1 MTKISDEELQ
11 QVKQNRERVLQN
23 SQNLSELTLSQTLLE
38 QQIQEAKTVFLESVE
53 KESNNLENLNKKYGE
68 GLLDIDTGEI
78 KTS

>member
-1 MTKISDEELQ
+1 MTKISDDELQ

-23 SQNLSELTLSQTLLE
+23 SHNLSELVLSQTLLE

-53 KESNNLENLNKKYGE
+53 RESNNLESLNKKYGE

-78 KTS
+78 KTT

>member
-53 KESNNLENLNKKYGE
+53 KESNNLEN
-68 GLLDIDTGEI
+68 
-78 KTS
+78 S